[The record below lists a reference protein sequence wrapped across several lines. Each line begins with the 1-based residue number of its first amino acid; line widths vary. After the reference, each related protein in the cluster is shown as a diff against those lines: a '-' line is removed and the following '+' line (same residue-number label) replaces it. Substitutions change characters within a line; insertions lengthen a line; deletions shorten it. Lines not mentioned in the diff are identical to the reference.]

1 MKSFSS
7 FTKLSSY
14 LSVSCYII
22 LLTLFSY
29 KRRHMVHVSQKVLW
43 SCVSL
48 PGGTGREFQGV
59 LRWSRTVVRAVWA
72 LFLVRRACSYV
83 TRPRPEQNRSC
94 CAFARKQANFL
105 LYFAHSHLTFPSCIV
120 VQQPRTSDD
129 GECWYVVSCSEGA
142 H

>member
-14 LSVSCYII
+14 LSMSCYII

-29 KRRHMVHVSQKVLW
+29 KKTTYGHMVHVSQKVLR

-59 LRWSRTVVRAVWA
+59 LRSSRTVVRAVWA
-72 LFLVRRACSYV
+72 LY
-83 TRPRPEQNRSC
+83 
-94 CAFARKQANFL
+94 
-105 LYFAHSHLTFPSCIV
+105 
-120 VQQPRTSDD
+120 
-129 GECWYVVSCSEGA
+129 
-142 H
+142 